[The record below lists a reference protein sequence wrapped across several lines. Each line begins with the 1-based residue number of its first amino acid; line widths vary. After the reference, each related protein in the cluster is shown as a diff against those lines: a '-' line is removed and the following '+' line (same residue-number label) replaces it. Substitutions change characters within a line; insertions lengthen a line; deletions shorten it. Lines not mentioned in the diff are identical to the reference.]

1 MIVKQI
7 LLVSTLGNVRR
18 TISRICILMLGC
30 TLYRVVHI
38 LCQFFDSPVLLSSG
52 YTLYSRQREA
62 DGLFCPGLVSRVVER
77 KGKESKLLTRKERL
91 IMRRGLGQ
99 HHWSRITWKELYYQS
114 KVKIALYREKRRFS
128 KQVLVHAYFF
138 NRSVRYSIHGLHMR
152 TLIIW
157 QVQLSQTVTWFLK
170 VREESGNS

>member
-18 TISRICILMLGC
+18 TISRICILMLGS
-30 TLYRVVHI
+30 TK
-38 LCQFFDSPVLLSSG
+38 
-52 YTLYSRQREA
+52 YSN
-62 DGLFCPGLVSRVVER
+62 GLFCPGLESRVVER

-91 IMRRGLGQ
+91 IMRRSLGQ
-99 HHWSRITWKELYYQS
+99 QHWSRITWKELYYQS
-114 KVKIALYREKRRFS
+114 KIKIALYTEKRRFS
-128 KQVLVHAYFF
+128 KQVLVHAYYL
-138 NRSVRYSIHGLHMR
+138 NRSVRYGTHGLHMT

>member
-18 TISRICILMLGC
+18 TISRICILMLGS
-30 TLYRVVHI
+30 T
-38 LCQFFDSPVLLSSG
+38 Q
-52 YTLYSRQREA
+52 YSN
-62 DGLFCPGLVSRVVER
+62 GLFCPGLESRVVER

-99 HHWSRITWKELYYQS
+99 QHWSRITWKELYYQS
-114 KVKIALYREKRRFS
+114 KIKIALYREKRRFS
-128 KQVLVHAYFF
+128 KQVLVHAYYL

>member
-18 TISRICILMLGC
+18 TISRICILMLGS
-30 TLYRVVHI
+30 T
-38 LCQFFDSPVLLSSG
+38 Q
-52 YTLYSRQREA
+52 YSN
-62 DGLFCPGLVSRVVER
+62 GLFCSGLESRVVER

-99 HHWSRITWKELYYQS
+99 QHWSRITWKELYYQS
-114 KVKIALYREKRRFS
+114 KIKIALYTGKRRFS
-128 KQVLVHAYFF
+128 KQVLVHAYYL
-138 NRSVRYSIHGLHMR
+138 NRSVRYSTHGLHMT

-170 VREESGNS
+170 VREESWNS